1 MALMQV
7 SRANP
12 GDEIALR
19 AGAKWEDAER
29 GTIDYTYFSSE
40 SMNRGILRNNPSRE
54 SKYVVCFAEVASHL
68 DFNDLGNLD
77 DIACDWI
84 PIPDHIVVEVLRQR
98 AATPTDKGFGDWV
111 RGLVPKK
118 FREDAPQRIVGLP
131 VPQEDQGEP
140 NRYQERE
147 PSVEYGED
155 VIVHP
160 GSDLVPSDQIVD
172 LPAPIEQEQVEEYED
187 ALMEREP
194 TPGDRVEEDWI
205 EGEFTEITDDVDYP
219 TKPQLALPEGHVPT
233 IEETPEQR
241 KSRKNRLKDALR
253 VAGDYTLDTLDQAG
267 KLTGDIRRKTGDV
280 VSSKEVDAG
289 GRFGG
294 RLLKRAGQYGSSMLL
309 STLRASDTGKLMRL
323 ARVQPGQNVMFV
335 ADEGVHGI
343 ERGDRGTVRMGPRG
357 KDKVVYIPDTG
368 EIKYPS
374 QWTLVSL
381 VGMIQDPNI
390 GTHNLGLG
398 LYGEQMRYNI
408 GSGRHQMIMPRD
420 QGYGGP
426 GYIDDRPIRIGPNWV
441 GTMKQWLALS
451 NEDKIKFGG
460 GPEIVGA
467 REGTALRRAFNQQ
480 HFGFERLDPRSDQ
493 RTYRIDGQEGL
504 SLTQDH
510 IEALYKLAGQSQ
522 VGIYSGDEDDD
533 ELGQALSLPRGA
545 GKGSKVV
552 FNTRTDDE
560 GEKYIEVVIPYGRL
574 PSELQASHYKRK
586 GIVIKTSKAASIL
599 WTREMDELANLKADL
614 GAVESKKPSEIEVR
628 YVSSGSQPMRGDTVM
643 QRMIDLKRKQQQG
656 EQLTEEE
663 EVQII
668 KPVKTTYFEPK
679 TMYEQLVEEGVLTL
693 PTDENKAPY

>member
-19 AGAKWEDAER
+19 AGAKWEDPER
-29 GTIDYTYFSSE
+29 GTIDYSYFSSE
-40 SMNRGILRNNPSRE
+40 AMHRGIIRNNPSRE

-84 PIPDHIVVEVLRQR
+84 PIPDHIVVEVLKQR
-98 AATPTDKGFGDWV
+98 AATPTDKGFGEWFKS
-111 RGLVPKK
+111 LVPKK

-131 VPQEDQGEP
+131 VPSEYQGEP
-140 NRYQERE
+140 EPRSDERYSRE
-147 PSVEYGED
+147 YDAFIRGDFDDYLEEPARA
-155 VIVHP
+155 HP

-172 LPAPIEQEQVEEYED
+172 LPAPIEQEQEEEEYED
-187 ALMEREP
+187 ALMNRIP

-205 EGEFTEITDDVDYP
+205 EGEFRE
-219 TKPQLALPEGHVPT
+219 LPEGHVPT

-241 KSRKNRLKDALR
+241 RSRKDRLKDYLK
-253 VAGDYTLDTLDQAG
+253 DYTLDTLDQAG
-267 KLTGDIRRKTGDV
+267 KLTGDIRRKTGDI

-309 STLRASDTGKLMRL
+309 STLRASDTGKVMRL
-323 ARVQPGQNVMFV
+323 ASVQPGQNVMFV

-381 VGMIQDPNI
+381 VGLIQDPKI

-398 LYGEQMRYNI
+398 LYGEQTRYNV
-408 GSGRHQMIMPRD
+408 GTGKFQMVMPKDLGYRD
-420 QGYGGP
+420 TQ
-426 GYIDDRPIRIGPNWV
+426 PIRIGPNWI
-441 GTMKQWLALS
+441 GTLNDWKKLS
-451 NEDKIKFGG
+451 RDEKITAGG
-460 GPEIVGA
+460 GPEIVGHQ
-467 REGTALRRAFNQQ
+467 EGSPTRIAFNLKNW
-480 HFGFERLDPRSDQ
+480 GVERISDATSGQ
-493 RTYRIDGQEGL
+493 RTFRVDSPTEEQIII
-504 SLTQDH
+504 TQDH
-510 IEALYKLAGQSQ
+510 LNQLLKLAGQSQ
-522 VGIYSGDEDDD
+522 VGIFSGDEDDL
-533 ELGQALSLPRGA
+533 ETALKMPRGT
-545 GKGSKVV
+545 GRGSKVV
-552 FNTRTDDE
+552 FNTRTDED

-574 PSELQASHYKRK
+574 PSEAQASRYKNK

-599 WTREMDELANLKADL
+599 WTNEMNQLSDLKGDL
-614 GAVESKKPSEIEVR
+614 GVAEGKKPSEVEVR
-628 YVSSGSQPMRGDTVM
+628 YVSSGSQPSKGDTVM
-643 QRMIDLKRKQQQG
+643 QRMIDLKQKQRQG
-656 EQLTEEE
+656 EQLTEDEQA
-663 EVQII
+663 EVI

-693 PTDENKAPY
+693 STEEDKAPY